1 MADYAHT
8 DHAGK
13 GRAEKAR
20 RLAAYLWQRA
30 ISGADLAAMPSATRR
45 KLARAADANPPSTDE
60 TWTLV
65 AALLDE
71 KDAWAARNPQHAAA
85 RRDFADEK
93 ILWVKPPVTPWL
105 TGGGE
110 RPGASS

>member
-20 RLAAYLWQRA
+20 RLAAYLWRRG
-30 ISGADLAAMPSATRR
+30 ISGAELATIPVPVRR
-45 KLARAADANPPSTDE
+45 KLARAADTNPPSTDE
-60 TWTLV
+60 TWTMV

-71 KDAWAARNPQHAAA
+71 KDAWAARNPNHPAAH
-85 RRDFADEK
+85 RDAADEK
-93 ILWVKPPVTPWL
+93 ILWVKPPITPWI
-105 TGGGE
+105 TDSREGRG
-110 RPGASS
+110 SIS